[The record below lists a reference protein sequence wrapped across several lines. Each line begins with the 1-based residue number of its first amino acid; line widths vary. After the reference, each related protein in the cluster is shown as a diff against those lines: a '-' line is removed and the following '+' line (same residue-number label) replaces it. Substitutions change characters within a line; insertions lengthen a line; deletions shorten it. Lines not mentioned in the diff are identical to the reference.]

1 MVRRTRWQHTV
12 KIGDLLD
19 SDELTFEQR
28 RDAIVARL
36 QKSSAMKDG
45 RKGEVL
51 TDLVADLAD
60 ADDENEYDWFM
71 EDIYDL
77 ADSDKFLWVGP

>member
-1 MVRRTRWQHTV
+1 MGRRIRWQHTV
-12 KIGDLLD
+12 KIGDVLN

-36 QKSSAMKDG
+36 QESSAMKDG

-60 ADDENEYDWFM
+60 ADDEDEYDWFM

-77 ADSDKFLWVGP
+77 ADTDKFLWVGP